1 METLEIVI
9 GMVFIY
15 LLLSL
20 LATIVQELWASLIS
34 LRGQILLKAVAKLL
48 EIENQSEVTGESKE
62 KLMSHF
68 KKQIQESKVYQ
79 KYSDRYLWIKQLP
92 SYLSADQVTGI
103 IKELLEKNIT
113 PDTTPTPEIPD
124 TGERSLT
131 FQPAQIAPAQPT
143 LLANMQQDD
152 LKKQLNI
159 IYQNNASTT
168 GTRSLEGGDNAAE
181 ETVVDKAKAAF
192 KKQYD
197 EIMDRATGWYKR
209 SVQMSLI
216 VIGFII
222 SLAIDADTF
231 KIYGNLTHYPEDRQK
246 LLQLAE
252 DFSQNNKIAIY
263 TPDSIEAIQLAND
276 NTKPAELRKL
286 VDSILLNEIQNVPSP
301 LGLGRPNLAIQSP
314 PAGVNEWLWRGE
326 KFLGWLVTALA
337 ISLGAPFWFDLLQK
351 LIHIRNAGNRPQ
363 DADKKRNPAPAQD
376 E

>member
-1 METLEIVI
+1 
-9 GMVFIY
+9 MVFIY

-34 LRGQILLKAVAKLL
+34 LRGQTLLKAIGKLL
-48 EIENQSEVTGESKE
+48 EIENQSVVTGASKE
-62 KLMSHF
+62 RLMNNF

-79 KYSDRYLWIKQLP
+79 KYSDRYLWVKQLP
-92 SYLSADQVTGI
+92 AYLSADQVTGI

-113 PDTTPTPEIPD
+113 PETTTTAETPTS
-124 TGERSLT
+124 GERSLT
-131 FQPAQIAPAQPT
+131 FAPAQIAPAQPT

-152 LKKQLNI
+152 LKKQLSI
-159 IYQNNASTT
+159 IYHSNSIAPTP
-168 GTRSLEGGDNAAE
+168 GTRSLDGGDAVAE
-181 ETVVDKAKAAF
+181 AETVVDKAKAAF

-216 VIGFII
+216 VIGLII
-222 SLAIDADTF
+222 SLVIDADTF
-231 KIYGNLTHYPEDRQK
+231 KIYGNLTHYPDDRQK

-252 DFSQNNKIAIY
+252 DFSENNKIAVY
-263 TPDSIEAIQLAND
+263 APDSNETIQLAED
-276 NTKPAELRKL
+276 TDKPAELRKL
-286 VDSILLNEIQNVPSP
+286 VDSILINEIQNVPSP
-301 LGLGRPNLAIQSP
+301 LGLGRPNFSIQSP
-314 PAGVNEWLWRGE
+314 PPGINEWLWRGQ

-363 DADKKRNPAPAQD
+363 DEAKKRADIANA
-376 E
+376 EE